1 MPSFQTLPPEVTVA
15 ILRCLNPFDLLSVLQ
30 TFNKALFSAAEIA
43 FKPYKEWTHN
53 AQKMV
58 ALFPPRSSH
67 STRRLRPSYPSYI
80 PPLDHD
86 NVSEREEIPRRD
98 YEDLSLDPEG
108 GPYIRCSPPDLIT
121 WMKLDGSFEWLEPL
135 DKDTADDML
144 PHTGVEGDRPVAP
157 KADLDALVKQVN
169 DLGLVLPV
177 GFEAFVRSNR
187 LHHRIPSASAW
198 YFRLSKLI
206 KCPPAIDDDQ
216 GGYLIR
222 FHFDQQHCGFAYL
235 YLSSSGGH
243 CVLLSTVDVYACFN
257 DDDEINGGQV
267 DGDNAVDEGADA
279 GEGSIDDSELT
290 KEYFSLAGLSFEE
303 YLVAVYF
310 EGLLSFEADTFEGL
324 ESFVKHVYRSPRE
337 VEHLRETNEAIK
349 VFLDAQKWKGV
360 EHYRQSI
367 SD

>member
-15 ILRCLNPFDLLSVLQ
+15 ILKHLNPFDLLSVLQ

-43 FKPYKEWTHN
+43 LKPYKEWTRN

-67 STRRLRPSYPSYI
+67 STRRLCPSYPSYI
-80 PPLDHD
+80 PPLEHD

-98 YEDLSLDPEG
+98 YEDFSLDREG

-135 DKDTADDML
+135 DEEMADEMQQYN
-144 PHTGVEGDRPVAP
+144 GVEGNRPVAP
-157 KADLDALVKQVN
+157 KVDVDALVKQVS
-169 DLGLVLPV
+169 DLGLVLPK
-177 GFEAFVRSNR
+177 GFEAFVRSDR

-235 YLSSSGGH
+235 YLSPSGYH
-243 CVLLSTVDVYACFN
+243 CVLLSEIDVYACF
-257 DDDEINGGQV
+257 DGDDEIHGGQV
-267 DGDNAVDEGADA
+267 DVNEGGDAD
-279 GEGSIDDSELT
+279 DDSELT
-290 KEYFSLAGLSFEE
+290 KEYFSIAGLSFEE
-303 YLVAVYF
+303 YLVTVYF
-310 EGLLSFEADTFEGL
+310 EGLLSMEADSFEEL
-324 ESFVKHVYRSPRE
+324 DDFVKHVYRSPRE